1 MNEWGKPPAHEAGEH
16 ENLGRITAVF
26 QKQYRV
32 MTAAGET
39 LSELSG
45 KMRFE
50 ALTKADLPAVGD
62 WIIQTE
68 REAGLGRIEQ
78 VLPRTSQFSRKAAGT
93 EAEEQII
100 CANVDVALLVM
111 AFGHDFNVR
120 RLERYLTVA
129 WEAGVKPIIVLTK
142 RSLME
147 SVESELTEIE
157 EIAFGT
163 PYFAIDSLTGDGL
176 ESLREV
182 LEPRET
188 IVLVGSSG
196 VGKST
201 LVNALANEQLMETGG
216 VREDDQRGRHTTTHR
231 ELKRL
236 GNGLLLVDTPGM
248 RELGLWDGSDG
259 LTSTFS
265 DIESL
270 AENCRFRDCQHGNE
284 PGCQVRQALEEG
296 SLPHERWESYLKL
309 QREIAY
315 AERKQSVALQAA
327 EKEKWKKI
335 QKNAQAHTKLKYQK
349 R

>member
-1 MNEWGKPPAHEAGEH
+1 
-16 ENLGRITAVF
+16 
-26 QKQYRV
+26 
-32 MTAAGET
+32 
-39 LSELSG
+39 
-45 KMRFE
+45 
-50 ALTKADLPAVGD
+50 
-62 WIIQTE
+62 
-68 REAGLGRIEQ
+68 
-78 VLPRTSQFSRKAAGT
+78 
-93 EAEEQII
+93 
-100 CANVDVALLVM
+100 
-111 AFGHDFNVR
+111 
-120 RLERYLTVA
+120 
-129 WEAGVKPIIVLTK
+129 
-142 RSLME
+142 
-147 SVESELTEIE
+147 SVESELAEIE
-157 EIAFGT
+157 GIAFGT

-176 ESLREV
+176 ESLRDV

-201 LVNALANEQLMETGG
+201 LVNALADEQLMETGG

-236 GNGLLLVDTPGM
+236 ANGLLLVDTPGM